1 MLTQQEKDFIRYWA
15 ANRLRRKKLVT
26 QFLVGIPIGLAFVI
40 PIVINF
46 ASGWY
51 KRAQMEA
58 NSQDFNPAVLLVALL
73 LIVGFTA
80 IFYQRHQWDQYEQRY
95 RELLAREAR
104 DIPSI
109 PPTEP
114 PLLSS
119 AGTPASSSTDL
130 PLLSSDASASSSSNG
145 LFPGPGSVPDDL
157 NFPPGPADSNPSPS
171 QDLQQK
177 TGKN

>member
-15 ANRLRRKKLVT
+15 ANRLRRKKVVT
-26 QFLVGIPIGLAFVI
+26 QFLIGIPIGLAFVI
-40 PIVINF
+40 PIIINF

-73 LIVGFTA
+73 LIVAFTA

-95 RELLAREAR
+95 RELLAREDR
-104 DIPSI
+104 
-109 PPTEP
+109 EN
-114 PLLSS
+114 
-119 AGTPASSSTDL
+119 TPAPT
-130 PLLSSDASASSSSNG
+130 SAPTPNG
-145 LFPGPGSVPDDL
+145 PDTSPVPNEPNFLPGPD
-157 NFPPGPADSNPSPS
+157 GPEASPS

>member
-15 ANRLRRKKLVT
+15 ANRLRRKKVVT
-26 QFLVGIPIGLAFVI
+26 QFLIGIPIGLAFVI
-40 PIVINF
+40 PIIINF

-73 LIVGFTA
+73 LIVAFTA

-95 RELLAREAR
+95 RELLAREDR
-104 DIPSI
+104 ENI
-109 PPTEP
+109 
-114 PLLSS
+114 
-119 AGTPASSSTDL
+119 
-130 PLLSSDASASSSSNG
+130 
-145 LFPGPGSVPDDL
+145 
-157 NFPPGPADSNPSPS
+157 PGPASGDAIPSDPTPNGPETSPS

>member
-15 ANRLRRKKLVT
+15 ANRLRRKKVVT
-26 QFLVGIPIGLAFVI
+26 QFLIGIPIGLAFVI
-40 PIVINF
+40 PIIINF

-73 LIVGFTA
+73 LIVAFTA

-95 RELLAREAR
+95 RELLAREDRENA
-104 DIPSI
+104 
-109 PPTEP
+109 
-114 PLLSS
+114 
-119 AGTPASSSTDL
+119 
-130 PLLSSDASASSSSNG
+130 
-145 LFPGPGSVPDDL
+145 
-157 NFPPGPADSNPSPS
+157 PGPASGDAIPSDPNSDPTPNGPETSPS

>member
-104 DIPSI
+104 ENTSSPSDTS
-109 PPTEP
+109 PAPGNAP
-114 PLLSS
+114 SS
-119 AGTPASSSTDL
+119 GLAPA
-130 PLLSSDASASSSSNG
+130 PNGPEAS
-145 LFPGPGSVPDDL
+145 PIPDDP
-157 NFPPGPADSNPSPS
+157 NFPPGSPGPDPAPS